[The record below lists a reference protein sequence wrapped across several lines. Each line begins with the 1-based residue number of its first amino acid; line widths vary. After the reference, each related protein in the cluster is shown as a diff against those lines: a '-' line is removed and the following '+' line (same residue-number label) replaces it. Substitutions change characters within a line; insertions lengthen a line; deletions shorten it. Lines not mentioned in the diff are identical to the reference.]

1 MPFAKIIYFKGKTKD
16 ETYLKRNETYVEAMR
31 RETYVSLQANER
43 LKNKN
48 VHNSFIINYIK
59 KRMRSFKAKTT
70 AFCIGLCLL
79 GAATAE
85 RAQAAPERV
94 SAVEQTKLATGRVSD
109 SQSPLIGATVME
121 KGTSNGTI
129 TDMDGKFTLNVRS
142 GATLVISYV
151 GYVTQE
157 IKAGT
162 DMRITL
168 SEDGHSVN
176 EVIVIGYG
184 TQRREAVTGSVANV
198 SGEKLNQFAATNA
211 AQALQGRVA
220 GVLMTQTS
228 SKPGEEMQIRI
239 RGQRSLTASNDPLI
253 VLDGIPFMGQLS
265 DINPADIKSMD
276 ILKDA
281 SATAIYGS
289 RGANGVILITTE
301 KGSMGTPAK
310 VSYNGYVSFKKIFSK
325 YPMMDG
331 PTFSKFRKAAGLY
344 QNSLDEDDNTNTD
357 WQDLYYQTG
366 VSHNHDV
373 SVSGGTNGGSYSFG
387 AGYYHDESVVPTE
400 GYDRVSVRGNFDQ
413 MVGKWFRFGLSTNNS
428 YRKSQGVND
437 MYGVLSKSPLAS
449 PYDENGNLKRYI
461 SLPADDQTVVTK
473 ETVKRDKDVWLNE
486 NKGIGTYNT
495 LFGEVKCPWVEGLSY
510 RINIGLNF
518 RSSKGGNFTGTGVN
532 NKDANAVN
540 GAGISENQTR
550 NWTVENLVT
559 FDRTFAEKHNLNVV
573 GMYSAEQTTYESTGA
588 SAQGI
593 PADFFQYYALDK
605 ATGQLNVN
613 NYNYWQSGLMSWMG
627 RVMYSYDNKYMLS
640 VALRSDASSR
650 LAKGH
655 QWHTYPAVSAGWNIA
670 RESFMENLTWID
682 NLKLRVGYG
691 ETSNQSVNPYSTLG
705 GLAVRNYNF
714 GSTYKAGYYVNALPN
729 PELGWEYSKTWNFG
743 LDFSLLS
750 GRLFGSFEYYIQK
763 TKDILLDVTM
773 PSTSGVNSYTGNIGN
788 TENKGFEL
796 TLNGIIIDNKDG
808 WKWEAGINLYAN
820 RNKLTKLTGADVVK
834 PDGTKEP
841 ERDEANRWF
850 VGHPID
856 VIFDYEY
863 EGLWNESDLKT
874 GPDGKTNLDILEPG
888 GNLGM
893 IKVKYTGDYD
903 ANGMPVRAI
912 GADDRQIMSMEP
924 DLIGGFNTTV
934 GYKSFDLTMIGAF
947 QIGGKLISA
956 IHSSNG
962 YLNMLTGRRGQLDV
976 DYWTPENT
984 GAKYPKPG
992 GIQSGDNPKY
1002 GSTLG
1007 YFDAGYLKV
1016 RAITLGYNFDNL
1028 KAVKDF
1034 GITRLRLYATVQN
1047 PFVLFSPFNNESGLD
1062 PETNSWATQ
1071 NTAVAVEG
1079 YNGKHRMPIVGY
1091 NTPATRN
1098 FLFGINLTF

>member
-1 MPFAKIIYFKGKTKD
+1 M
-16 ETYLKRNETYVEAMR
+16 
-31 RETYVSLQANER
+31 
-43 LKNKN
+43 
-48 VHNSFIINYIK
+48 
-59 KRMRSFKAKTT
+59 SFKAKKT
-70 AFCIGLCLL
+70 ALCVGLCFM
-79 GAATAE
+79 GMISAQQASAATESVASV
-85 RAQAAPERV
+85 Q
-94 SAVEQTKLATGRVSD
+94 QTKQATGHVAD
-109 SQSPLIGATVME
+109 SQGPLIGATVME
-121 KGTSNGTI
+121 KGTNNGTV
-129 TDMDGKFTLNVRS
+129 TDFNGNFSLNVKP

-151 GYVTQE
+151 GYESQE
-157 IKAGT
+157 IKAG
-162 DMRITL
+162 DNVVVNL
-168 SEDGHSVN
+168 KEDGHLVN
-176 EVIVIGYG
+176 EVVVIGYG
-184 TQRREAVTGSVANV
+184 TQRREAVTGSVANIG
-198 SGEKLNQFAATNA
+198 GEKLNQIAASNA

-228 SKPGEEMQIRI
+228 SKPGAEMQIRI

-253 VLDGIPFMGQLS
+253 VLDGIPFMGNLS

-289 RGANGVILITTE
+289 RGANGVIIITTV
-301 KGSMGTPAK
+301 KGSQGAPAK
-310 VSYNGYVSFKKIFSK
+310 VTYNGYVSFKKIFKK

-331 PTFSKFRKAAGLY
+331 PTFSKFRQAAGLY
-344 QNSLDEDDNTNTD
+344 QNSLDENENTNTD

-366 VSHNHDV
+366 VGHNHDV
-373 SVSGGTNGGSYSFG
+373 SVAGGTNGGSYSFG

-400 GYDRVSVRGNFDQ
+400 QYNRISVRGNFDQ
-413 MVGKWFRFGLSTNNS
+413 KVGEWFRFGLNTNNS
-428 YRKSQGVND
+428 YNKTEGVND

-461 SLPADDQTVVTK
+461 SLPADDQSVVTK

-486 NKGIGTYNT
+486 TKGIGSYNT

-540 GAGISENQTR
+540 GGGISENQTR
-550 NWTVENLVT
+550 NWAVENLIT
-559 FDRTFAEKHNLNVV
+559 FDRTFAEKHNINVV

-588 SAQGI
+588 SAQEI

-605 ATGQLNVN
+605 ATGQVILN

-691 ETSNQSVNPYSTLG
+691 ETSNQSINPYSTLG
-705 GLAVRNYNF
+705 GLAIRNYNF
-714 GSTYKAGYYVNALPN
+714 GNGTNYMAGYYVNALPN

-743 LDFSLLS
+743 LDFSLFN
-750 GRLFGSFEYYIQK
+750 GRLSGSFEYYTQK
-763 TKDILLDVTM
+763 TKDILLDVSL
-773 PSTSGVNSYTGNIGN
+773 PSTSGVSSYTGNIGN

-796 TLNGIIIDNKDG
+796 TLNGIIIDNKNG
-808 WKWEAGINLYAN
+808 WNWEAGINLYAN

-841 ERDEANRWF
+841 EKDEANRWF

-856 VIFDYEY
+856 VIYDYEY
-863 EGLWNESDLKT
+863 EGLWQEGD
-874 GPDGKTNLDILEPG
+874 PYLDILEPG
-888 GNLGM
+888 GNVGM
-893 IKVKYTGDYD
+893 IKVKYRGDASKGD
-903 ANGMPVRAI
+903 FKEDGVTPSRQI
-912 GADDRQIMSMEP
+912 GPEDRQIMSMEP

-934 GYKSFDLTMIGAF
+934 GYKGFDLTVIGAF

-956 IHSSNG
+956 IHSANG

-1007 YFDAGYLKV
+1007 YFDAGYLKI
-1016 RAITLGYNFDNL
+1016 RAITLGYNFENL
-1028 KAVKDF
+1028 KAVKDL
-1034 GITRLRLYATVQN
+1034 GISRLRLYATIQN
-1047 PFVLFSPFNNESGLD
+1047 PLVLFSPFNNESGLD
-1062 PETNSWATQ
+1062 PETNSYATQ
-1071 NTAVAVEG
+1071 NTAVAIDG
-1079 YNGKHRMPIVGY
+1079 YTGKHRMPIVGY

-1098 FLFGINLTF
+1098 FLFGINVTF